1 MRGNFG
7 QLWSYC
13 DTQLLWSNVF
23 DMNQDPYFKLCVTGP
38 LDGSPRGPKW
48 SKIAKID
55 NFGHLEAPRDPNGS
69 SCTQFEVTILIYIK
83 QILPQ

>member
-38 LDGSPRGPKW
+38 LDGSPRGSKW

-55 NFGHLEAPRDPNGS
+55 NFGHLVTPRDPYWD
-69 SCTQFEVTILIYIK
+69 QLHPF
-83 QILPQ
+83 

>member
-55 NFGHLEAPRDPNGS
+55 NFGYLEAPRDPNGV
-69 SCTQFEVTILIYIK
+69 QLYTI
-83 QILPQ
+83 